1 MIHNYP
7 FFFAATAAEPP
18 PLVPAPTSITFTALS
33 STIVKI
39 DWTDNGTD
47 ESRYEIELYT
57 SPGVIGG
64 LLLYHNDNLPPD
76 TTTITIPV
84 NATGGKTVRIRGYN
98 ASGPGIWGSQSWG
111 GVAQGPIVS
120 RVGGYAT
127 STSSIRTFWSSAPLV
142 GISFEIELNTSANWN
157 GTSIVETVGGGL
169 RHADF
174 TGLSSG
180 TTYYLRARGLET
192 STGFPGAWRE
202 GSAGSAEFDGSFG
215 VITVPSSL
223 ASPPS
228 PPTSVSATPGPGA
241 NQVSA
246 SWDNGSGGGFTGTQ
260 VIVALDNTFENI
272 LHAKYVPSASD
283 EIVVSPLSS
292 NTSYYFML
300 RSLDA
305 NEGDFSTEVVEESAP
320 PATNTPPAPTAISS
334 PSATTTTLTVVWTDP
349 PPSSLLTHLEAG
361 LEGPGGPFSD
371 NSISPGTETK
381 TWTGLSEGG
390 EYSFEIR
397 GVNAA
402 GNGQPGQLTAY
413 TQYAAPTSLTAL
425 DADTFWDLEWTRNST
440 TNTAVEVWVD
450 DGSGWALFATIG
462 NETSYQVA
470 KSVGDHWRVRNAGD
484 GRPSAYS
491 NTFTAPSLAPPAAPS
506 GVARSAFTTGSL
518 TFTWF
523 DPPLAAEISHV
534 DYELASNSGFSTI
547 VDSGELDPGIQTV
560 SVSSLTEGTQYWFR
574 VRGVNAAGDG
584 EWASISTYT
593 QYAAPT
599 SLSATDIGS
608 DWRLEWTR
616 NSSNNTGVVI
626 YTGDDVD
633 VVDEIISGEL
643 TQYDVPKTAGAKWAV
658 ANSGAGPES
667 ELSNIFSDPT

>member
-7 FFFAATAAEPP
+7 FFFAATAVEPP

-33 STIVKI
+33 ASIVKI

-47 ESRYEIELYT
+47 ELRYEVELYHNN
-57 SPGVIGG
+57 SPTGP
-64 LLLYHNDNLPPD
+64 LLYYNDNLPPN
-76 TTTITIPV
+76 TATITTPIP
-84 NATGGKTVRIRGYN
+84 ASSSFYFVRIRGHN
-98 ASGPGIWGSQSWG
+98 AAGPGIWGSQLWG
-111 GVAQGPIVS
+111 GVPSGPVVH
-120 RVGGYAT
+120 RVGGYAL
-127 STSSIRTFWSSAPLV
+127 SLSAVRTFWSSTQAS
-142 GISFEIELNTSANWN
+142 SFEIELNTSANWN

-169 RHADF
+169 RHFDF
-174 TGLSSG
+174 SGLSSG
-180 TTYYLRARGLET
+180 TTYYLRARGLT
-192 STGFPGAWRE
+192 NTGFPGPWRE
-202 GSAGSAEFDGSFG
+202 GSAGSTEFDGSFG
-215 VITVPSSL
+215 TIVVPPSL

-241 NQVSA
+241 SQVSA

-260 VIVALDNTFENI
+260 VIVALDNSFENI

-283 EIVVSPLSS
+283 EIAISPLPS

-305 NEGDFSTEVVEESAP
+305 NEGDFSAEVVEESSP

-349 PPSSLLTHLEAG
+349 PPSSLLTHLEAD
-361 LEGPGGPFSD
+361 LEGPGGPFTD
-371 NSISPGTETK
+371 NSISVGVETK
-381 TWTGLSEGG
+381 TWTGLDEGE
-390 EYSFEIR
+390 EYSFSIR

-402 GNGQPGQLTAY
+402 GDGALGQLTAY

-425 DADTFWDLEWTRNST
+425 DGDTFWDLEWTRNST

-470 KSVGDHWRVRNAGD
+470 KSVGDLWRVRNAGD

-491 NTFTAPSLAPPAAPS
+491 NTFTAPSLAPPAPPS
-506 GVARSAFTTGSL
+506 SVARSAFTTGSL

-523 DPPLAAEISHV
+523 DPPLAAEITHV
-534 DYELASNSGFSTI
+534 DYELASDSGFSAI
-547 VDSGELDPGIQTV
+547 VDSGELDPGDETV
-560 SVSSLTEGTQYWFR
+560 LISSLTEGTQYWFR

-599 SLSATDIGS
+599 SLSAVDIGT

-616 NSSNNTGVVI
+616 NSSNNTLVVI
-626 YTGDDVD
+626 YTGNDVD
-633 VVDEIISGEL
+633 EVEEIISGEL
-643 TQYDVPKTAGAKWAV
+643 TQYEVPKTAGAKWAV

-667 ELSNIFSDPT
+667 ELSNTYSDPT